1 MGIEYRSPGYRLPD
15 RNHRLVTQQLDNA
28 TNRNREESKMAKLQK
43 PAQAGTLESSDMLV
57 SIAPAAEGAGVKV
70 NLTSPT
76 LQQYGE
82 HIKGIIL
89 TALMECGVTNADVDA
104 NDKGAV
110 DFVIEARVKTA
121 VQRAFE
127 A

>member
-1 MGIEYRSPGYRLPD
+1 MLRLC
-15 RNHRLVTQQLDNA
+15 
-28 TNRNREESKMAKLQK
+28 K

-57 SIAPAAEGAGVKV
+57 AVSPAPEGAGVTV
-70 NLTSPT
+70 RLVSPT
-76 LQQYGE
+76 IRQYGE
-82 HIKGIIL
+82 HIKSVIL
-89 TALMECGVTNADVDA
+89 AVLQECGVKDAEIDA

-121 VQRAFE
+121 VLRAAE

>member
-1 MGIEYRSPGYRLPD
+1 M
-15 RNHRLVTQQLDNA
+15 A
-28 TNRNREESKMAKLQK
+28 TIQK
-43 PAQAGTLESSDMLV
+43 AAQAGTLESSDMLV
-57 SIAPAAEGAGVKV
+57 AIAPAPEGAGVTVKLV
-70 NLTSPT
+70 SPT

-82 HIKGIIL
+82 HIKSLIL
-89 TALMECGVTNADVDA
+89 KVIRDCGVTDADVDV

-121 VQRAFE
+121 ILRATE

>member
-1 MGIEYRSPGYRLPD
+1 MLTL
-15 RNHRLVTQQLDNA
+15 H
-28 TNRNREESKMAKLQK
+28 K

-57 SIAPAAEGAGVKV
+57 AIAPAPSGAGVTIK
-70 NLTSPT
+70 LASPT
-76 LQQYGE
+76 MRQYGE
-82 HIKGIIL
+82 HIKGIIRAVL
-89 TALMECGVTNADVDA
+89 DDCGVKDAELDV

-121 VQRAFE
+121 ILRATE

>member
-1 MGIEYRSPGYRLPD
+1 MT
-15 RNHRLVTQQLDNA
+15 V
-28 TNRNREESKMAKLQK
+28 LQK

-57 SIAPAAEGAGVKV
+57 NISPAPSGAGVAIT
-70 NLTSPT
+70 LTSPT
-76 LQQYGE
+76 MQQYGE
-82 HIKGIIL
+82 HIRDLISKVVK
-89 TALMECGVTNADVDA
+89 ECGVADAEVDA

-121 VQRAFE
+121 LQRAAE

>member
-1 MGIEYRSPGYRLPD
+1 MPTLH
-15 RNHRLVTQQLDNA
+15 N
-28 TNRNREESKMAKLQK
+28 

-57 SIAPAAEGAGVKV
+57 TIAPAPEGAGVTIK
-70 NLTSPT
+70 LASPT
-76 LQQYGE
+76 MQQYGG
-82 HIKGIIL
+82 HIKGVIRAVL
-89 TALMECGVTNADVDA
+89 NDYGVRDAIVDV

-121 VQRAFE
+121 ILRATE

>member
-1 MGIEYRSPGYRLPD
+1 M
-15 RNHRLVTQQLDNA
+15 
-28 TNRNREESKMAKLQK
+28 SKLHK

-57 SIAPAAEGAGVKV
+57 AISPAPQGTGVRIKLV
-70 NLTSPT
+70 SPT
-76 LQQYGE
+76 MQQYGE
-82 HIKGIIL
+82 HIRGLIL
-89 TALMECGVTNADVDA
+89 GVLQECGVTDAEVDA

-121 VQRAFE
+121 IQRAAE

>member
-1 MGIEYRSPGYRLPD
+1 MPTLKK
-15 RNHRLVTQQLDNA
+15 A
-28 TNRNREESKMAKLQK
+28 
-43 PAQAGTLESSDMLV
+43 AQAGTLESSDMLV
-57 SIAPAAEGAGVKV
+57 AIAPAPQGAGVTVKLV
-70 NLTSPT
+70 SPT

-82 HIKGIIL
+82 HIKNVIL
-89 TALMECGVTNADVDA
+89 KVLKDCGVTDAEVDA

-121 VQRAFE
+121 ILRATE